1 MLSRF
6 IETFT
11 YFFNERGRVKETLL
25 ASSRNAYQG
34 CMTRKMKVV
43 YVCGERGGF

>member
-6 IETFT
+6 NDTLT
-11 YFFNERGRVKETLL
+11 YFFNARARVKETLL
-25 ASSRNAYQG
+25 ASPRNAYQG

-43 YVCGERGGF
+43 YVCGGRGGF